1 MKDKNSPSGKALRT
15 AYQTLVAVV
24 PLLATIISVPE
35 LRDAS
40 SGLVAWSTAIVPV
53 LAAVVSYLQNKKGL

>member
-1 MKDKNSPSGKALRT
+1 MKDKNSPAGKALRT
-15 AYQTLVAVV
+15 GYQSLVAVL
-24 PLLATIISVPE
+24 PLITTILAIPE

-40 SGLVAWSTAIVPV
+40 NGLVAWSTAIVPV